1 MKKNVFFLLIFTLIL
16 AVSMDIYAQSAATGT
31 LAGVNEA
38 RQRAIDFES
47 HGYFP
52 SEWENL
58 EEQYGNV
65 SRGQQTAVIY
75 NNLADEYDA
84 LFKKAVPLYA
94 QAWEDDIILT
104 RYMLF
109 GTFFIDTFPELL
121 NKVDEIALTAMAQ
134 YEAEDY
140 YTAKATA
147 QKALNE
153 YGALLMGVRVFTV
166 RQEILDRGFR
176 QFDPENF
183 DRAEDVAQLALNE
196 YYIGNNEA
204 AMGNAEEALLRYNI
218 ILSYGWSVF
227 ADNRQE
233 AAFDER
239 EFALIERANVA
250 SRETFR
256 AADALYNQALE
267 LFVSEHFNEAAL
279 LFIEAEAMYAI
290 SRQETEARRLRA
302 LEAIRQAEEK
312 ITESSETAIEA
323 ERIIEGG
330 IR

>member
-1 MKKNVFFLLIFTLIL
+1 MKKNVFFLLIFTFIM
-16 AVSMDIYAQSAATGT
+16 AVSANVYGQSAATGT
-31 LAGVNEA
+31 LARVNEA

-58 EEQYGNV
+58 EEKYGNI
-65 SRGQQTAVIY
+65 SRGQQTAAVY

-84 LFKKAVPLYA
+84 LFRKAVPLYA
-94 QAWEDDIILT
+94 QAWEDDIIST
-104 RYMLF
+104 RYFLF
-109 GTFFIDTFPELL
+109 GTDFITNFPELL
-121 NKVDEIALTAMAQ
+121 DKVDEIALIAMTQ
-134 YEAEDY
+134 YNAGDY
-140 YTAKATA
+140 YTARNTA

-153 YGALLMGVRVFTV
+153 YESLLTGVGVFML
-166 RQEILDRGFR
+166 RQEIIDRGF
-176 QFDPENF
+176 DLY
-183 DRAEDVAQLALNE
+183 DRVNYTNAEEVAQKAINE
-196 YYIGNNEA
+196 YYNGNSQEA
-204 AMGNAEEALLRYNI
+204 VNLAEEAILRYNVL
-218 ILSYGWSVF
+218 LSNGWIVYSHS
-227 ADNRQE
+227 RQSS
-233 AAFDER
+233 AAQER
-239 EFALIERANVA
+239 ELAMGERAQIA

-256 AADALYNQALE
+256 AAETLHLRAEE
-267 LFVSEHFNEAAL
+267 LFTAENFNESAI